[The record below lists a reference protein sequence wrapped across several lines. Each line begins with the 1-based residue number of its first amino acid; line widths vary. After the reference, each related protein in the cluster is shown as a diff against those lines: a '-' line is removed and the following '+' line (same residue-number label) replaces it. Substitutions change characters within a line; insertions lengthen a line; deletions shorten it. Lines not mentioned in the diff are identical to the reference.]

1 MDNVDLLFKKIDS
14 GKEGGNIGLKTGLD
28 KLDKYT
34 GGMQKG
40 VYTLIYGLSGSGNVE
55 IGRAS
60 CRERV

>member
-14 GKEGGNIGLKTGLD
+14 GKEGGNIGLKTGLE

-40 VYTLIYGLSGSGNVE
+40 VYTLIYGLSGSGNVTF
-55 IGRAS
+55 
-60 CRERV
+60 